1 MRRNRAI
8 FAIAIANFQ
17 RRPEIVAISGN
28 CGAGVRPRPRRGPG
42 NHPCE
47 FRCSVSVCD
56 AALLAC
62 DIVWYG
68 VNSVLS
74 VSLSRFVSAKRV
86 GEVSEHT
93 LSESKVPCSSSFFIL
108 AFWGRFPWWG
118 DACVSRYH
126 GPLRRLSERRGGPWA
141 PPPLVLLILL
151 AVSCPGRY

>member
-1 MRRNRAI
+1 MGPVSDRVL
-8 FAIAIANFQ
+8 
-17 RRPEIVAISGN
+17 VA
-28 CGAGVRPRPRRGPG
+28 ALETTLGV
-42 NHPCE
+42 
-47 FRCSVSVCD
+47 FRCSEGVCD
-56 AALLAC
+56 AALPAC

-68 VNSVLS
+68 VRSVLS
-74 VSLSRFVSAKRV
+74 VLLSRFVSAKRV

-93 LSESKVPCSSSFFIL
+93 LSESKLSCSSSMFVL

-126 GPLRRLSERRGGPWA
+126 GPPRRLSERRGGPWA